1 MKNKT
6 LRIIQLVLLA
16 FSFYSNSFACDKTST
31 VVNSIVNNGNGTYTV
46 TINMCVEPGDASG
59 CAALEKITFNAA
71 CKILSTTTP
80 SLTYVNSTVHSV
92 GTITGTSNTVT
103 WSGPSVCSTTAT
115 GKKECFTIIVVVN
128 SNPTT
133 LVTENGHSGCDHSAT
148 FPPVTTCTPPAVPIT
163 TSTAATCSAA
173 EVTSVS
179 NYLAAN
185 TYTFSPTGPTVGA
198 GGAITG
204 MTGTTSY
211 TVIATS
217 GVCSSVASNPFSN
230 DVMLSTP
237 AVPTTTSTA
246 ATCSADEVTSVSNYL
261 TANTYTFSPTG
272 PTVDAGGAITGMT
285 GTTSYTLTATSDGCT
300 SAASTSFS
308 NDVILSTPA
317 VPTTTSTAASCS
329 AAEVTSVSNYLAA
342 NTYTFSPTGPT
353 IDAGGAITGMT
364 GTTSYTVTATSGGC
378 TSAASTSFSNDVMLS
393 TPAVPTTT
401 STAASCSADEVTNVS
416 NYLPANTYTFSPTG
430 PTVGAAGA
438 ITGMTGT
445 TSYTVTASSGGCT
458 SAASTSLSND
468 VMLSTP
474 AVPTT
479 NSTAATCSA
488 DEVTSVSNYLP
499 ANTYTF
505 SPTGPTVGAAGAITG
520 MTGTTS
526 YTVTATS
533 GGCTSA
539 ASTSFSNDV
548 MFASPVYSSIN
559 VLCSGPDLTSVTV
572 NATVSSGTMEYS
584 LDGTTFQ
591 ASNIFTSGIT
601 LGSNSTFYI
610 RTVGTTCV
618 VNSGPQ
624 PINCNCSTVTD
635 NTITAPQ
642 SICSGITPA
651 SLTGSIPSI
660 IPVFAYTYQ
669 WQSSTDNTVWMN
681 ISLATAQDYAP
692 GALTQST
699 YYRRVVKMV
708 GCPDHNSASL
718 MITVN
723 ATPVF
728 TDVTVVCS
736 GTTLSSATVNATL
749 TSGTIEYSLD
759 GTNYQSSNVF
769 TTGITV
775 GATQTFYIRTVGST
789 CSTSGSQLIS
799 CSCSIVSGNTIS
811 AAQSICSG
819 STPLGLTGNP
829 ATITPTFAFTYQWQS
844 STDNSAWAD
853 ISGATSKDYAP
864 GSLTQSTYY
873 RRVVKMTGCPDDNSM
888 SIMITINPTPTVLVG
903 ATASGCAPLKVNLT
917 DPNLTA
923 GSTQGTFF
931 NYWTDNLGTNTLASP
946 SSVSNGI
953 YFITGTL
960 NGCKSSPI
968 QVVVTIHPLPIADFS
983 PTPDLIS
990 TLNAETL
997 LKNNSIG
1004 GETYF
1009 WDFGD
1014 GKFSQEVSPYHTYPD
1029 IDTATFFPY
1038 LIVTSQ
1044 FGCID
1049 TIMKKVKIYEEL
1061 VYFIPNTFT
1070 PDEDNFN
1077 NTFQPVFVSGYDPY
1091 NFVMYIYNRWGEL
1104 IFETHDSKIGW
1115 KGTYGSA
1122 AEIAKEGVYTWKINF
1137 NLKSDDRRKEITGH
1151 VNLVK

>member
-1 MKNKT
+1 M
-6 LRIIQLVLLA
+6 
-16 FSFYSNSFACDKTST
+16 
-31 VVNSIVNNGNGTYTV
+31 
-46 TINMCVEPGDASG
+46 
-59 CAALEKITFNAA
+59 
-71 CKILSTTTP
+71 LST
-80 SLTYVNSTVHSV
+80 
-92 GTITGTSNTVT
+92 
-103 WSGPSVCSTTAT
+103 
-115 GKKECFTIIVVVN
+115 
-128 SNPTT
+128 
-133 LVTENGHSGCDHSAT
+133 
-148 FPPVTTCTPPAVPIT
+148 PAVPT
-163 TSTAATCSAA
+163 TSSTAATCSAA

-179 NYLAAN
+179 NYLPAN

-211 TVIATS
+211 TV
-217 GVCSSVASNPFSN
+217 
-230 DVMLSTP
+230 
-237 AVPTTTSTA
+237 
-246 ATCSADEVTSVSNYL
+246 
-261 TANTYTFSPTG
+261 
-272 PTVDAGGAITGMT
+272 
-285 GTTSYTLTATSDGCT
+285 TATNNGCT
-300 SAASTSFS
+300 SLASSSFS
-308 NDVILSTPA
+308 NDA
-317 VPTTTSTAASCS
+317 
-329 AAEVTSVSNYLAA
+329 
-342 NTYTFSPTGPT
+342 
-353 IDAGGAITGMT
+353 
-364 GTTSYTVTATSGGC
+364 
-378 TSAASTSFSNDVMLS
+378 ML
-393 TPAVPTTT
+393 V
-401 STAASCSADEVTNVS
+401 
-416 NYLPANTYTFSPTG
+416 
-430 PTVGAAGA
+430 
-438 ITGMTGT
+438 
-445 TSYTVTASSGGCT
+445 
-458 SAASTSLSND
+458 
-468 VMLSTP
+468 
-474 AVPTT
+474 
-479 NSTAATCSA
+479 
-488 DEVTSVSNYLP
+488 
-499 ANTYTF
+499 
-505 SPTGPTVGAAGAITG
+505 
-520 MTGTTS
+520 
-526 YTVTATS
+526 
-533 GGCTSA
+533 
-539 ASTSFSNDV
+539 
-548 MFASPVYSSIN
+548 SPVYSSIN
-559 VLCSGPDLTSVTV
+559 VLCSGPALTSVTV

-584 LDGTTFQ
+584 LDGITFQ
-591 ASNIFTSGIT
+591 ASNIFTSGMT

-624 PINCNCSTVTD
+624 PINCNCSTVTG

-651 SLTGSIPSI
+651 SLTGSIPLI

-669 WQSSTDNTVWMN
+669 WQSSTDNTVWTD

-692 GALTQST
+692 GSLTQST
-699 YYRRVVKMV
+699 YYRRVVKMA
-708 GCPDHNSASL
+708 GCPDNNSANV

-728 TDVTVVCS
+728 TDVTIVCS

-749 TSGTIEYSLD
+749 TSGTMEYSLD

-799 CSCSIVSGNTIS
+799 CSCSTVSGNTIS

-819 STPLGLTGNP
+819 VAPASLMGNTV
-829 ATITPTFAFTYQWQS
+829 TITPTYAFTYQWQS
-844 STDNSAWAD
+844 SNDNSAWAD
-853 ISGATSKDYAP
+853 ISGAISKDYAP

-873 RRVVKMTGCPDDNSM
+873 RRVVKMTGCPDDNST
-888 SIMITINPTPTVLVG
+888 SIMITVNSAPNLVITDPQSTCFPSTIDLTAIAVTSGSSVGGVLTYWNDLGATNSLNGPSLIATSGTYFIKSTSNGCFVVKAVTATINNTPSLVINNPAAICAPGTVNLTQASVTAGSTNMGTNSYFTDIACTIPVASPTSINTNGTFYIKSLAGNCFDIKPVMVTINPIPTVLVG

-923 GSTQGTFF
+923 GSTQGSTF
-931 NYWTDNLGTNTLASP
+931 NYWTDNLATNTLATP
-946 SSVSNGI
+946 ASVSNGI

-960 NGCKSSPI
+960 NGCKSSSI
-968 QVVVTIHPLPIADFS
+968 QVVVTIHPLPIADYS
-983 PTPDLIS
+983 PTPALVS

-1029 IDTATFFPY
+1029 LDTATFFPY

-1049 TIMKKVKIYEEL
+1049 TIVKKVKVYEEL

-1070 PDEDNFN
+1070 PDEDDFN
-1077 NTFQPVFVSGYDPY
+1077 NTFHPVFVTGYDPY

-1115 KGTYGSA
+1115 KGTYGLA
-1122 AEIAKEGVYTWKINF
+1122 TEIAKEGVYTWKINF

-1151 VNLVK
+1151 VNLIK